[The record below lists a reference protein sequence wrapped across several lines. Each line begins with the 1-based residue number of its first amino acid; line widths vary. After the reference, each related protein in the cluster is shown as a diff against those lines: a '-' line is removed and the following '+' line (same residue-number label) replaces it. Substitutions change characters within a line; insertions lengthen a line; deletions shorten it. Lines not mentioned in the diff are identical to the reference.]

1 MRKCT
6 LHGTQKT
13 SGTRLMCT
21 QPAEFMSAVSCT
33 NVLMSNEGFKVS
45 SSIAY
50 PIELFYAALLR
61 SVYREVRKIETGN
74 GVKMELRQNEQ
85 FLKKAYNK
93 ALLPCVLSVLSGNIN
108 ILADGILVGQKLGT
122 NALAA
127 INFSLPVYLVLCIAG
142 SFVVSGT
149 AIRASDAIGKN
160 QNEKAQSLYRMSIFW
175 CTAISVIITIF
186 GLLFLKPLSL
196 LLCSDADVMP
206 LVMEYSGV
214 TLAGALPKILIYI
227 PFWFLRLDGR
237 NGQVTL
243 MMTAMGVGNV
253 VLDVLFLYAL
263 DMGVFGAALASV
275 LSTAAACVLG
285 FVKLCD
291 KKSGFKF
298 GFCVK
303 AEGVKF
309 SETAKAGSPS
319 AANNLFQTLRVS
331 VINALLLRYC
341 GSETV
346 AAFTAVNC
354 ICAFAESVTSG
365 VPQAASAMLGIYS
378 GEHDNESTRLLMK
391 RQLKSGIPCALIFS
405 AVIIFGA
412 DLISLAY
419 GLNISL
425 RFAFACLSLGII
437 PALVNCVLSG
447 FYNVSGQNLRANS
460 IIFLRV
466 FLMPCASLFALL
478 DLGHSPWLF
487 LFLGEILTLILW
499 FIATGI
505 SHKNR
510 SRFLLL
516 NNSLEKSGN
525 VINFSV
531 SGDAEN
537 ICDASGRI
545 TDFCA
550 DNGMSPKQI
559 MRISLALEEIMILIT
574 DKNEMAVEFDL
585 RVYFLQGVIGIR
597 IRYGGNDF
605 NPLTYADNDEEYLG
619 IRLIESI
626 CEQAIYQRTFGTNTV
641 QIFVEG
647 GGSA

>member
-1 MRKCT
+1 
-6 LHGTQKT
+6 
-13 SGTRLMCT
+13 
-21 QPAEFMSAVSCT
+21 
-33 NVLMSNEGFKVS
+33 
-45 SSIAY
+45 
-50 PIELFYAALLR
+50 
-61 SVYREVRKIETGN
+61 
-74 GVKMELRQNEQ
+74 MELLQNEQ

-108 ILADGILVGQKLGT
+108 ILADGILVGQRLGT

-142 SFVVSGT
+142 SFIVSGT
-149 AIRASDAIGKN
+149 AIGASDAIGKN
-160 QNEKAQSLYRMSIFW
+160 HTEKAQKLYQMSIFW
-175 CTAISVIITIF
+175 CTAVSVIITIF
-186 GLLFLKPLSL
+186 GLLLLKPLSN

-214 TLAGALPKILIYI
+214 TTAGALPKILIYI

-243 MMTAMGVGNV
+243 MMTVMGAGNV
-253 VLDVLFLYAL
+253 ILDMLFLYAL

-309 SETAKAGSPS
+309 SEIAKAGSPS

-331 VINALLLRYC
+331 VVNTLLLNYC

-354 ICAFAESVTSG
+354 ICAFTESVTSG
-365 VPQAASAMLGIYS
+365 VPQAASAMLGIYH

-391 RQLKSGIPCALIFS
+391 RQLKSGLPCALIFS
-405 AVIIFGA
+405 AVIILGA
-412 DLISLAY
+412 DLISAAY
-419 GLNISL
+419 GLNVPL
-425 RFAFACLSLGII
+425 RSAFVCLSLGII
-437 PALVNCVLSG
+437 PALINCVLSG
-447 FYNVSGQNLRANS
+447 FYNVSGRNIWANS

-466 FLMPCASLFALL
+466 FIMSCVSLFALL
-478 DLGHSPWLF
+478 YFGQSPWLF
-487 LFLGEILTLILW
+487 LFFGEILTLIFW
-499 FIATGI
+499 FTATGI
-505 SHKNR
+505 THKSR

-516 NNSLEKSGN
+516 DNALERSGN

-531 SGDAEN
+531 NGDAES
-537 ICDASGRI
+537 ICGASGKI
-545 TDFCA
+545 TDFCEN
-550 DNGMSPKQI
+550 NGMNPKQT
-559 MRISLALEEIMILIT
+559 MRISLALEEMMTLISA
-574 DKNEMAVEFDL
+574 KNENSGGFDL
-585 RVYFLQGVIGIR
+585 RVYSLQGVIGIR
-597 IRYGGNDF
+597 IRYGGSEFDPF
-605 NPLTYADNDEEYLG
+605 AYADNDEEYFG
-619 IRLIESI
+619 VRLIESI
-626 CEQAIYQRTFGTNTV
+626 CEQTVYQRTFGTNTV

-647 GGSA
+647 GASEQ

>member
-1 MRKCT
+1 
-6 LHGTQKT
+6 
-13 SGTRLMCT
+13 MCT

-331 VINALLLRYC
+331 VINALLLSYC

-478 DLGHSPWLF
+478 YLGHSPWLF
-487 LFLGEILTLILW
+487 LFLGEILTLLLW

-585 RVYFLQGVIGIR
+585 RVYSLQGVIGIR

-605 NPLTYADNDEEYLG
+605 NPLAYADNDEEYLG

-647 GGSA
+647 GVSA